1 MSVDITTIGYEIDTR
16 QVKSASRDL
25 DNLEKSSR
33 KAAGGA
39 DATNTAFA
47 GLSRTALGLVSAL
60 GVAGIGRVLIQ
71 QVDQYTK
78 YTAQIKLAT
87 RSTQEYTSA
96 LADVRRIAATA
107 QSDLSSVGTLYA
119 RLSNSLRD
127 LGATQ
132 QDTAR
137 VTEVVGLGLK
147 VSGASAIESASAM
160 LQLSQ
165 AFNSGRLAGQEF
177 TALAENAPALLRA
190 LAESMGVPI
199 GSLKQLAA
207 DGAITSD
214 VLLKAFG
221 DQKLLD
227 TFRNQAKEVNTISGA
242 FQVLKNNV
250 LETIGQLNA
259 ATGAGSNFANV
270 ILSLANSRALRIPF
284 ETIAVLG
291 ANIAYVFKQVGNE
304 IGGIAAQISRL
315 LSGDFKG
322 AMAIREQMLKDAKVA
337 RAEIDKTTAAMLNP
351 EVSQG
356 ALVTATG
363 TVAKNAASAAADTDK
378 AAKKTSELM
387 KWYEAENKR
396 IQDAIGERARE
407 NEKDRMEFFEEL
419 AKSQKDELE
428 QRMKDEEEFKK
439 RQLKV
444 AQDVSDAR
452 VRAYREGQEIIQREN
467 DRTSESLSR
476 SITDGIFRGFE
487 NGKGFFRNFIDV
499 LINGLKTA
507 FVQPFV
513 TNIIKASGIGSLF
526 SSAGAFASAGSS
538 GLVASGAG
546 GGFSIGNVLSGL
558 KTSFDAFS
566 GNLVGGVEKLGALI
580 ANGQGGI
587 ADAIGGFMGQYAGPI
602 TSALAF
608 APAVF
613 SLLKGDTKGA
623 LLSGGGAALGSLFG
637 PGGAVIGGAIGSLLG
652 GAFGSKKKNP
662 RIGAA
667 VTGTYSTATDKY
679 LQTAVGKGGA
689 KKFDPAN
696 ATAIGTVNQAL
707 LSQLGGFLDE
717 MGIAANLSA
726 QSGFY
731 TKAGKKSIGQ
741 FSGAINGKGFGFTEV
756 YGKDDDQAFQKYIDS
771 ALGIVMVQAIKAS
784 PLSTALKQLFT
795 RSTDKAVVLGMMNAV
810 VALNKEQSQLNE
822 KYSIT
827 VDQAAQVATATGL
840 AGQAQVDFVK
850 KLSAAV
856 QTTGS
861 VLIQAR
867 ESLLGSLGSNGVNSL
882 PNTLKGFD
890 DILKGIDKT
899 TSAGIKSF
907 MELFSLREQF
917 AAFTQSIDQLKGGVN
932 STLMPFL
939 SAQEQQAIKQ
949 AELAKVFDSLNM
961 SVPGSLQEL
970 IELGKGIDY
979 TTKEGLDLAAVFPQ
993 LVQAFQDAKGATDG
1007 LIDSLTQLD
1016 SNKYK
1021 TLVDFTRAQRYQANG
1036 IPLSMLPSYD
1046 VGTAYVPQTGPA
1058 MIHQGERILTAA
1070 ENRAYSGGS
1079 EISAALL
1086 SEIRLLRADLR
1097 AGQVS
1102 AVIAAQKSAKI
1113 LEKFDRQGILLAEL
1127 DNEGNPYVVPVSV
1140 EGVANVLVTNTG
1152 AAEAVPVDTT
1162 P

>member
-25 DNLEKSSR
+25 DNLEKSSK

-396 IQDAIGERARE
+396 IQDAIGERASE
-407 NEKDRMEFFEEL
+407 NEKYRMQMFEDL
-419 AKSQKDELE
+419 AKDQKTELE
-428 QRMKDEEEFKK
+428 RRMKDEQEFKD
-439 RQLKV
+439 RQLKY
-444 AQDVSDAR
+444 AQEVSDGR
-452 VRAYREGQEIIQREN
+452 VREYKESQERMAREN
-467 DRTSESLSR
+467 ERLSENLSR

-487 NGKGFFRNFIDV
+487 NGKGFFRNFLDV

-507 FVQPFV
+507 FAQPFIKGITDMV
-513 TNIIKASGIGSLF
+513 TPGISGIASSLF
-526 SSAGAFASAGSS
+526 GGNS
-538 GLVASGAG
+538 LVASGAG

-613 SLLKGDTKGA
+613 SLLKGDLKGA
-623 LLSGGGAALGSLFG
+623 AFSGAGAGIGLAFGGPAGAAIGS
-637 PGGAVIGGAIGSLLG
+637 AIGSLLG

-696 ATAIGTVNQAL
+696 ATAIGSVNQAL

-756 YGKDDDQAFQKYIDS
+756 YGKKDDQAFQKYVDS

-810 VALNKEQSQLNE
+810 VALNKEQSQLND

-867 ESLLGSLGSNGVNSL
+867 ESLLGTLGSNGVNSL

>member
-1 MSVDITTIGYEIDTR
+1 MSSVDITTIGYEVDTR

-25 DNLEKSSR
+25 DNLEKSSK

-39 DATNTAFA
+39 DTTNAAMA
-47 GLSRTALGLVSAL
+47 GLSRTAMGLVGALGL
-60 GVAGIGRVLIQ
+60 AGLGRVLIQ

-107 QSDLSSVGTLYA
+107 QTDLSSVGTLYA
-119 RLSNSLRD
+119 RLSNALRD

-132 QDTAR
+132 KDTAR

-221 DQKLLD
+221 NQQLLD
-227 TFRNQAKEVNTISGA
+227 NFRQQAKEVNTIGGA
-242 FQVLKNNV
+242 FQVLKNNI
-250 LETIGQLNA
+250 LETIGQLNV
-259 ATGAGSNFANV
+259 ATGAGTNFANV

-322 AMAIREQMLKDAKVA
+322 AMAIREQMLKDAKAA
-337 RAEIDKTTAAMLNP
+337 RTEIDKTTAAMLNP
-351 EVSQG
+351 EVAQG

-363 TVAKNAASAAADTDK
+363 TVAKNAAAAASDTDK
-378 AAKKTSELM
+378 AVKKTSELM

-396 IQDAIGERARE
+396 IQDAIGERTRE
-407 NEKDRMEFFEEL
+407 NEQDRIQYFEDL
-419 AKSQKDELE
+419 AKEQKTDLERRLKDE
-428 QRMKDEEEFKK
+428 QEFKE
-439 RQLKV
+439 RQLKY
-444 AQDVSDAR
+444 AQEISDGR
-452 VRAYREGQEIIQREN
+452 VREYKESQERMAREN
-467 DRTSESLSR
+467 DRLSENLSR

-487 NGKGFFRNFIDV
+487 NGKGFVRNFIDV

-587 ADAIGGFMGQYAGPI
+587 ADAIGGFMGQYSGQI
-602 TSALAF
+602 TTALAF

-652 GAFGSKKKNP
+652 GAFGSRPKNP
-662 RIGAA
+662 RIGAL
-667 VTGTYSTATDKY
+667 VSGTYSTATDKY
-679 LQTAVGKGGA
+679 TQTGITKGGA
-689 KKFDPAN
+689 KKLDMTN
-696 ATAIGTVNQAL
+696 ASAIGQVNQAFL
-707 LSQLGGFLDE
+707 QQLGGYLDA
-717 MGIAANLSA
+717 MDVNANIQSG
-726 QSGFY
+726 SGFY
-731 TKAGKKSIGQ
+731 TKKGKKSIGQ
-741 FSGAINGKGFGFTEV
+741 LTGSINGKGFAFSEV
-756 YGKDDDQAFQKYIDS
+756 YGKKDTEAFQKYVNSVLGSVLVS
-771 ALGIVMVQAIKAS
+771 AIQAS
-784 PLSTALKQLFT
+784 PLSSGLRALF
-795 RSTDKAVVLGMMNAV
+795 SGMTDKTQILNMMNATI
-810 VALNKEQSQLNE
+810 ALNNEQGQLAE

-827 VDQAAQVATATGL
+827 VDQAARVARATGATGNALVDMVNKL
-840 AGQAQVDFVK
+840 AG
-850 KLSAAV
+850 AV

-861 VLIQAR
+861 VLMQAR
-867 ESLLGSLGSNGVNSL
+867 ESLMDGMGGRQL
-882 PNTLKGFD
+882 PSTMKAFD
-890 DILKGIDKT
+890 DILQSIDKST
-899 TSAGIKSF
+899 QAGIQSF
-907 MELFSLREQF
+907 ADLFKLREQF

-939 SAQEQQAIKQ
+939 SAQEQQAFQQ

-970 IELGKGIDY
+970 IDLGKAIDY

-993 LVQAFQDAKGATDG
+993 LVQAFQQTTLETNA
-1007 LIDSLTQLD
+1007 LIDSLGQLD
-1016 SNKYK
+1016 INKFGTMFEY
-1021 TLVDFTRAQRYQANG
+1021 LRAGSYMRNG
-1036 IPLSMLPSYD
+1036 ISLSQLPSYD
-1046 VGTAYVPQTGPA
+1046 VGTSYVPQTGPA
-1058 MIHQGERILTAA
+1058 LIHQGERIMTAS
-1070 ENRAYSGGS
+1070 ENREYSNAMGMVVQEMRMLRQDNAS
-1079 EISAALL
+1079 MRAELRSIAL
-1086 SEIRLLRADLR
+1086 S
-1097 AGQVS
+1097 S
-1102 AVIAAQKSAKI
+1102 YKSASSI
-1113 LEKFDRQGILLAEL
+1113 DRIERDGMIIRDVDQNGDEQIIKVEVV
-1127 DNEGNPYVVPVSV
+1127 NP
-1140 EGVANVLVTNTG
+1140 
-1152 AAEAVPVDTT
+1152 
-1162 P
+1162 